1 MDLGS
6 KLKIVDKAI
15 LSVSQQRDEDAA
27 VRAAALDAID
37 RMVQREREA
46 IQAEIEARINELTKG

>member
-15 LSVSQQRDEDAA
+15 LSVSQHRDEDAA